1 MVLILFQ
8 VAPWAF
14 ASMGDHAFVGARH
27 GHPLQ
32 YKDTEISGVGKPLM
46 GELLKRRC
54 KQQGLRHSLISY

>member
-14 ASMGDHAFVGARH
+14 ASMGDHALVGAQH

-32 YKDTEISGVGKPLM
+32 YKVTENFW
-46 GELLKRRC
+46 RR
-54 KQQGLRHSLISY
+54 KAAYGRVAET